1 MVKKAI
7 LRASIP
13 FTMNTAVN
21 FNDEFRVRASENG
34 WKKTE
39 IQGSFLLKHINTSF
53 EKNTEN
59 FTKRL
64 EGANYTV
71 RMKSPADESVMIEYT
86 FSINEIYVYCF
97 DTGVGIIT
105 FHIPYDND
113 IEEEA
118 IINTCSLL
126 RCSAKHESA
135 YNGVPVFINGE
146 ETYLSCIA
154 DSELKALIG
163 NTYTL
168 FDNFNANSMK
178 RVDMFSAVLSD
189 QSNNENTF
197 DRTCYLLS
205 NTLDTRD
212 SELAF
217 DEKTFYKPQKYT
229 RWSFSK
235 RGCSAVSNLTG
246 MAKTDSFLTDRWFGS
261 IQTNYFYTYLMIL
274 HQKYAIYNYLNT
286 VASDTDNSFIKFNQE
301 SLIDF
306 NSKYVFTIVSD
317 ENFIQSVYLRIKDAV
332 DIDEV
337 YTDLLDELKR
347 MFEYSQLKTEESNEI
362 RNNKLNIISVI
373 ISILCSI
380 TIIFDTINMFA
391 VKGILCMVIVALEVL
406 LFAGFFVFVMSIS
419 KKKK

>member
-13 FTMNTAVN
+13 FTLHSSAN
-21 FNDEFRVRASENG
+21 FKERFTESASKNG
-34 WKKTE
+34 WEKSE

-53 EKNTEN
+53 EKNAISFKKQYEN
-59 FTKRL
+59 CSCEVIMNSPTD
-64 EGANYTV
+64 ETV
-71 RMKSPADESVMIEYT
+71 IKKYP
-86 FSINEIYVYCF
+86 FSISEVYVYCF
-97 DTGVGIIT
+97 DTGVGIFT
-105 FHIPYDND
+105 FHIPYEND
-113 IEEEA
+113 TEDET
-118 IINTCSLL
+118 IINVCSSL
-126 RCSAKHESA
+126 RCSAKHEGS
-135 YNGVPVFINGE
+135 YGGVPINKNGE
-146 ETYLSCIA
+146 QTYLSCIA
-154 DSELKALIG
+154 DSELSALLG
-163 NTYTL
+163 STYTL

-178 RVDMFSAVLSD
+178 RVDMFSAVLCD
-189 QSNNENTF
+189 ADTNEIKF
-197 DRTCYLLS
+197 DKNCYLLA

-212 SELAF
+212 TEISLT
-217 DEKTFYKPQKYT
+217 DNIFYRPQKYT

-235 RGCSAVSNLTG
+235 RGCCVVSNLTG
-246 MAKTDSFLTDRWFGS
+246 MAKTDSFLSCNWFNS
-261 IQTNYFYTYLMIL
+261 IQTNYFYTYMMIL

-286 VASDTDNSFIKFNQE
+286 VASDTNNNFIKFNQE

-317 ENFIQSVYLRIKDAV
+317 EDFIQNVYLRVKDAV

-347 MFEYSQLKTEESNEI
+347 MFEYSQLKSEESNEI

-380 TIIFDTINMFA
+380 TIIFDTINMFK
-391 VKGILCMVIVALEVL
+391 VKGILCMTIVALEVL
-406 LFAGFFVFVMSIS
+406 LFIGFFIFVMSIS